1 MTRRLAK
8 LFTAKQEEV
17 FDYYLHHKFRTMV
30 LVGAV
35 RAGKTYIDNFIF
47 ACELKRVAKQAKLDG
62 DTHPQFILAGAT
74 AGSIYN
80 NVISEMERQFGQEF
94 KADKHGHYHIFG
106 IDIVTVYTGK
116 KNGVQ
121 RARGFTAWGAYINE
135 ASLCVREMYDEIQNR
150 CSKPDSHVIMDT
162 NPDVPTHWLK
172 KDVIDNSNKDSGIKT
187 FTFTIDDNTTL
198 DPGYVKALKASKP
211 AGVFYD
217 RDILGRWATGAG
229 IVYSDFDEKTM
240 VIDDD
245 KVPDGLDY
253 YIGVD
258 WGFAKGHECV
268 LELWGDDDDG
278 TSYLIKCYSYTGKY
292 IDYWINTAHNVIKEY
307 GYGIPAYC
315 DSARPDYVQQF
326 HSAGI
331 NSINAN
337 KRVMDGIEY
346 CSEQIKKGK
355 VKIARSASA
364 PFLQDIFQYQWDE
377 KTGVPVKANDNTMD
391 AMRYALFTHHNQT
404 FSTATRQFIY

>member
-1 MTRRLAK
+1 MQRKLAK

-17 FDYYLHHKFRTMV
+17 FDFYVNHPFKTLV

-35 RAGKTYIDNFIF
+35 RAGKTFIDNYIFI
-47 ACELKRVAKQAKLDG
+47 AELTRVAEQAKREG
-62 DTHPQFILAGAT
+62 DSHPRFILAGAT
-74 AGSIYN
+74 SGSIYN
-80 NVISEMERQFGQEF
+80 NVISELETQFKREF
-94 KADKHGHYHIFG
+94 KPDKHGHYHFKG
-106 IDIVTVYTGK
+106 VDIVPVYTGK
-116 KNGVQ
+116 ISGLKG
-121 RARGFTAWGAYINE
+121 ARGFTAYGAYINE
-135 ASLCVREMYDEIQNR
+135 ASLCVREVYDEIQNR
-150 CSKPDSHVIMDT
+150 CSKPNAHVIMDT
-162 NPDVPTHWLK
+162 NPDIPTHWLK
-172 KDVIDNSNKDSGIKT
+172 TDVIDNKDPKAMIKT

-198 DPGYVKALKASKP
+198 DPNYVSALKASKP

-217 RDILGRWATGAG
+217 RDILGKWATGAG

-245 KVPDGLDY
+245 EVPDGLDY

-258 WGFAKGHECV
+258 WGFAKGHEGV
-268 LELWGDDDDG
+268 LELWGDDDNG
-278 TSYLIKCYSYTGKY
+278 NHYLIKCYSYTGKY
-292 IDYWINTAHNVIKEY
+292 IDYWINMAHDVIKEY
-307 GYGIPAYC
+307 GYGIPTYC

-326 HSAGI
+326 HDAGI

-346 CSEQIKKGK
+346 CSEEIKNGN
-355 VKIARSASA
+355 VKIAQSASA

-377 KTGVPVKANDNTMD
+377 KTGTPVKMHDNTMD

-404 FSTATRQFIY
+404 YSTAMQQFMY